1 MDRVR
6 AVFGDREDDVRLAE
20 TVYYLA
26 RGFDSFEGSMLE
38 RAGELSASIRRE
50 YLSKPLTMVY
60 DALQR
65 LIRDDIQL
73 DQQYSAEEMFV
84 FVDVFRAG
92 KYIEYLCAEQ
102 ARREQEARDEQERQ
116 ARERQAAEEAAAGS
130 RPSWPPTVRSA
141 WSRRWPVWARRNPP
155 QRTPTPKRS
164 PDTRPQCP

>member
-1 MDRVR
+1 
-6 AVFGDREDDVRLAE
+6 
-20 TVYYLA
+20 
-26 RGFDSFEGSMLE
+26 
-38 RAGELSASIRRE
+38 
-50 YLSKPLTMVY
+50 MVY

-116 ARERQAAEEAAAGS
+116 ARERQAAEEARRRKQAELAAD
-130 RPSWPPTVRSA
+130 RSK
-141 WSRRWPVWARRNPP
+141 RMEQEMARLGAAKPAAAHSDA
-155 QRTPTPKRS
+155 KAFAGYG
-164 PDTRPQCP
+164 PQCP